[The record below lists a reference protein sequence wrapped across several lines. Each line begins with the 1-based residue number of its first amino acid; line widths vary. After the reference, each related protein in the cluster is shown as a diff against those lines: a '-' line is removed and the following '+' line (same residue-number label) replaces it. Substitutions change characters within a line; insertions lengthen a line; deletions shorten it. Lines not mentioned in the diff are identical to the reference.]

1 MATFF
6 SYFPTVLYANNATS
20 NILAKI
26 KFQESVKKNL
36 AVFYSYTV
44 KEGERP
50 DQIAEKYYEDANYDW
65 LIYLSNDIVDPYH
78 QWPRTQ
84 AEMESYIS
92 AKYGSAA
99 NAAAHVAFYRTNY
112 QNDDRVISTAAF
124 NALSSGEKQ
133 YWQPI
138 VGYNDAVLN
147 YERKQQDL
155 ITETRCTQTLRGTF
169 TDVPEVGTIIK
180 AVFVSGGPPVIPR
193 GTVAFANSTV
203 VTMKHVEG
211 VWAES
216 LVVKDAGTNETLQ
229 MNITSVDDAVLGV
242 PDTEVT
248 YWEPVTWFDY
258 EYEQNEAKRNIQLV
272 SSVYVNTIERDMRDL
287 LQP

>member
-92 AKYGSAA
+92 TKYGSAA

-155 ITETRCTQTLRGTF
+155 ITETRCTQTIRGTF

-180 AVFVSGGPPVIPR
+180 AVIQGGGLVPR
-193 GTVAFANSTV
+193 GTVAFANATV

-216 LVVKDAGTNETLQ
+216 LVVKDAGTEETLQ